1 MTDEVR
7 KLMEEKNALVWQLNA
22 LQEKLAINQYDRNI
36 QYKMMAVKEKINR
49 IKRKIAIFRMRDTK
63 RED

>member
-7 KLMEEKNALVWQLNA
+7 KLMEEKAALVWQLNI
-22 LQEKLAINQYDRNI
+22 LQEKLSINQYDRNI

-49 IKRKIAIFRMRDTK
+49 IKRKISVFKMRDLR